1 MWLNKVAFI
10 LNIYIYRT
18 WKEGQRDERG
28 ATHKGRGKDKGKVQ
42 GCKVA
47 RCKVAGFVNVDMES
61 LRFTFFHHK
70 VPKNGALF
78 IFISIKYL

>member
-47 RCKVAGFVNVDMES
+47 RCKVARWQEIDDQCIHVDMS
-61 LRFTFFHHK
+61 SRVDTVK
-70 VPKNGALF
+70 VQ
-78 IFISIKYL
+78 